1 MNNIYE
7 YEKELSYTFNSL
19 YISKCKRKRGD
30 DVYKESEE
38 YEKDKKIKEDLMSKK
53 DLTSKEDVTLNEGYS
68 KIKKGVYKRYNFIK
82 IDVSKVPSYIL

>member
-19 YISKCKRKRGD
+19 YISKCKRKRSD
-30 DVYKESEE
+30 DVYKEQVEE
-38 YEKDKKIKEDLMSKK
+38 YEKYKKIKEDL
-53 DLTSKEDVTLNEGYS
+53 TSKECATINEDYT
-68 KIKKGVYKRYNFIK
+68 KIKKGVYKKYNFVK

>member
-19 YISKCKRKRGD
+19 YISKGKRKRGD

-38 YEKDKKIKEDLMSKK
+38 YEKDKKIKEDL
-53 DLTSKEDVTLNEGYS
+53 TSKECATIKEDYT